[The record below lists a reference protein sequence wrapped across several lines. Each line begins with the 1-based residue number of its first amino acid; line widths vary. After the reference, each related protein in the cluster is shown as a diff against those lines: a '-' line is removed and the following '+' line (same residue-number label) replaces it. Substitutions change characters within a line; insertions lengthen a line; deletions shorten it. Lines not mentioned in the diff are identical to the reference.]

1 MSELSVGQ
9 LKGLTA
15 NNNVITVPSGHTI
28 YAPGSVV
35 QVQTVRSDSRTTI
48 SSPISGNGTT
58 ITQLNLAITPK
69 FANSKLIMQWMIN
82 GEMHENNVILVHR
95 NGSLIT
101 TAGETAYNSEAG
113 NSRWSGVASSIY
125 DADVA
130 STIENYFIQYFC
142 TAGSTSAQTFAP
154 AVRASGGTA
163 YTFFLNRTSAGTLTD
178 NQESTISTG
187 IIWEIAQ

>member
-9 LKGLTA
+9 LKGLLA
-15 NNNVITVPSGHTI
+15 NNNVITVPSGHTL

-35 QVQTVRSDSRTTI
+35 QVQTVRSDERTAI
-48 SSPISGNGTT
+48 SSAVSGNGTT
-58 ITQLNLAITPK
+58 ITQLNLSITPK

-82 GEMHENNVILVHR
+82 GEMQENNVLLIHR

-101 TAGETAYNSEAG
+101 TTGETGYNSVAG
-113 NSRWSGVASSIY
+113 NSRWSGVMSAIY
-125 DADVA
+125 DTDVA
-130 STIENYFIQYFC
+130 STIENHSMHYFC
-142 TAGSTSAQTFAP
+142 ISGSTSTQVFAP

-163 YTFFLNRTSAGTLTD
+163 FTFFINRTSAGTLTD